1 MSSRVLE
8 RVALFGRPNVGK
20 STLFNS
26 LTRTRKALV
35 KNEPGVTRD
44 LLIERALWWGR
55 EFEVV
60 DTGGVTES
68 KDGFAPLIREKVLSS
83 LHAFDLLVVILDGR
97 AGLMPED
104 RDIVR
109 MAKESGKK
117 FLLVV
122 NKIDKPMATEQLTA
136 DFYEFGMD
144 FITASFENSYG
155 VDQIVEW
162 ILANMD
168 NVEKKEREGLKITII
183 GKPNVGKSSL
193 CNVLLGESRQLVSD
207 QVGTTVDAVEVPLTV
222 NGKPYILVDTAGVR
236 RQARRKDG
244 VEFISAHMS
253 EEAVR
258 RSDLVFLVIDA
269 NEGPSGQDVKLVE
282 LCLDTHKAVIL
293 VGNKMDLSEDKAA
306 TKQRF
311 QDMVDRHFR
320 FFPDLQSVFVSVKE
334 DRGMRELFNK
344 VEVMAELLRKKIT
357 TSKLNNFFFDV
368 IRRAP
373 SPVWGTVNVK
383 FYYLVQTEQVPPS
396 FIAFANHPQGVTPA
410 YRRFLSKQ
418 LKEEF
423 GLIGVPVRIFVMPSH
438 RDRPHLEHHP

>member
-8 RVALFGRPNVGK
+8 RVGLFGRPNVGK
-20 STLFNS
+20 STLFNN

-44 LLIERALWWGR
+44 LLVERALWWGR

-68 KDGFAPLIREKVLSS
+68 KDGFSPLIREKVLSS
-83 LHAFDLLVVILDGR
+83 LHTFDLLIVILDGR
-97 AGLMPED
+97 AGLLPED
-104 RDIVR
+104 RDILR
-109 MAKESGKK
+109 LAKESGKK

-122 NKIDKPMATEQLTA
+122 NKIDKPIATEQLTA
-136 DFYEFGMD
+136 DFFEFGMD

-162 ILANMD
+162 ILSNLD
-168 NVEKKEREGLKITII
+168 VTERKAKEGLKITVI

-193 CNVLLGESRQLVSD
+193 CNALLGEARQLVSD
-207 QVGTTVDAVEVPLTV
+207 QVGTTVDAVEVPLSY
-222 NGKPYILVDTAGVR
+222 NDRPYILVDTAGVR

-258 RSDLVFLVIDA
+258 RSDLVFLLIDA

-282 LCLDTHKAVIL
+282 LCLETHKAVIL
-293 VGNKMDLSEDKAA
+293 VANKMDLSEDKAE
-306 TKQRF
+306 TKRRF
-311 QDMVDRHFR
+311 AEMVQLQFR
-320 FFPDLQSVFVSVKE
+320 FFPDIPTVFISVRE
-334 DRGMRELFNK
+334 ERGLRELFSK
-344 VEVMAELLRKKIT
+344 VESVAELLKKKIT

-423 GLIGVPVRIFVMPSH
+423 GLLGVPVRIFVMPSH
-438 RDRPHLEHHP
+438 RDRPHLEQHA